1 MKMKTGLILF
11 AAILFLSACSKKQI
25 EPNMSEKIPN
35 FDFTTQDNEPL
46 SLEDLTGDWWIA
58 YFSYTHCTTVCP
70 RTTAN
75 MVGIQEELKQDGLTP
90 KIISFGIDP
99 ENDTPEILK
108 AYAKDYGADLNT
120 MSFLTGYDFETIQD
134 LSVNTF
140 HAALEKGA
148 LDQKS
153 HSYYFYLI
161 NPEGEIV
168 KSYDGM
174 SERENGL
181 LVEDIKMVSGN

>member
-1 MKMKTGLILF
+1 
-11 AAILFLSACSKKQI
+11 
-25 EPNMSEKIPN
+25 MSEMIPD
-35 FDFTTQDNEPL
+35 FDYTTQDDEPL
-46 SLEDLTGDWWIA
+46 GLEDLKGDWWIA

-75 MVGIQEELKQDGLTP
+75 MVNVQEELKKDGFTP
-90 KIISFGIDP
+90 RIISFGIDP
-99 ENDTPEILK
+99 ENDTPEVLK
-108 AYAKDYGADLNT
+108 AYAKDFEANLNT

-140 HAALEKGA
+140 HAALEQGA

-161 NPEGEIV
+161 NPKGEIV

-174 SERENGL
+174 SDRENGL
-181 LVEDIKMVSGN
+181 LVEDVKMVSGI